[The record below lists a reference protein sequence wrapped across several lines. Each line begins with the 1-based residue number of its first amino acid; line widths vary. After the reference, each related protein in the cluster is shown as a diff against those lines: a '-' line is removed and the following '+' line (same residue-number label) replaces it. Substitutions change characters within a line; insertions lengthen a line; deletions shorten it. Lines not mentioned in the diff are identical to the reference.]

1 MLNKLEKYMIG
12 ILSALAIMM
21 SISIYYLYLENIAPK
36 CYNDSE
42 AEECKESFQV
52 LA

>member
-1 MLNKLEKYMIG
+1 MLDKLEKYMIG
-12 ILSALAIMM
+12 ILSVLAIMM

-36 CYNDSE
+36 CYNDPD
-42 AEECKESFQV
+42 AEECKETFQL